1 MRGLLLRHVLGR
13 YLIIFGATL
22 AGLLVVFLVADF
34 VDRARVY
41 TGPNWIR
48 DVAELYGWKAL
59 VAAHQLAPAALLLA
73 GATLVSLLRKRGE
86 LTAILALGFGRR
98 VIFGPVAAVALSA
111 AVVLGLMDEFVVGQ
125 ASRRV
130 DEITALRF
138 HRWGDWRSFFER
150 KQWFRHEDRI
160 LHLQDGDVQSGFRG
174 VTILRLTPDFDLVER
189 LDAERML
196 QAGETSWRLIGV
208 TRRRFDGQGGVKVSA
223 FPEQVVD
230 LGIRA
235 AQLAIRPGRPEQM
248 RTPVLRSQIRAR
260 REVGLPNPLFLLALG
275 NRFTYPLCGVPAA
288 LLAAALAL
296 RPGRKASLTS
306 ALVEG
311 LAVTLLLWG
320 LSIIAR
326 ALVTSGRMA
335 PLIASALPL
344 VVLVV
349 ALVVLLAVP
358 PGATRRAVARWR
370 LAGAGT

>member
-1 MRGLLLRHVLGR
+1 MRGLLMRHVLGR
-13 YLIIFGATL
+13 YLVIFGATL

-73 GATLVSLLRKRGE
+73 GAALVSLLRKRGE

-98 VIFGPVAAVALSA
+98 VIFGPVAIVALTV
-111 AVVLGLMDEFVVGQ
+111 AVVLGLMDEFLVGR

-174 VTILRLTPDFDLVER
+174 VTMLRLTPDFDLAER
-189 LDAERML
+189 TDAEQMR
-196 QAGETSWRLIGV
+196 QAGGTSWRLSGV
-208 TRRRFDGQGGVKVSA
+208 TERRFDGRGGVKVSA
-223 FPEQVVD
+223 FPERIID
-230 LGIRA
+230 LGIRP

-248 RTPVLRSQIRAR
+248 RTPVLRAQIRAR

-296 RPGRKASLTS
+296 RPSRRASLTS

-335 PLIASALPL
+335 PLVASALPL
-344 VVLVV
+344 IVLVV
-349 ALVVLLAVP
+349 ALFLVLTVP
-358 PGATRRAVARWR
+358 PGTTRRLVERWR